1 MKDGKFH
8 IAIISTWVPTPNN
21 SSGVFTRE
29 QADALVAG
37 GNMVSLFMF
46 QYLSLFSWL
55 KKKMKGEPTSNWLKG
70 KYITPIACDFINPM
84 PTRFSAKPLEAQKNA
99 FLKFAEKKFASY
111 IKQNGKP
118 DLIHHHEI
126 SDFCYITAH
135 LSRTFG
141 IPYVITEHSP
151 FDPGVNHFNPYE
163 TKEERVEMIHKASA
177 RIAVSTFYKKQYER
191 QFGVPFITI
200 PNLVSDEFTK
210 KTLPALPKKTNPFN
224 FIHIG
229 SLQKAKC
236 QDILIKAFED
246 AFKSNADVHLNIVGT
261 GTLENE
267 LKDLIASLG
276 MEKQIHL
283 PGYKSRVEILQLLD
297 DSNVLVVSSEQETFS
312 VAAAEALFRG
322 NPVLTTR
329 CGGPED
335 FITDKNGLLCNV
347 NDVADMSEKL
357 RRIYNTYSTYNHAQ
371 IAKDAIDLF
380 SEQTVVNKLEELYRN
395 IISS

>member
-1 MKDGKFH
+1 MKEGKFH

-37 GNMVSLFMF
+37 GNKVSLFMF

-55 KKKMKGEPTSNWLKG
+55 KKRMKGEPTSNWLKG

-84 PTRFSAKPLEAQKNA
+84 PTRFSANPLQSQKNA
-99 FLKFAEKKFASY
+99 FMKFAEKKFAGY

-126 SDFCYITAH
+126 SDFCYITAY
-135 LSRTFG
+135 LSKTFG

-151 FDPGVNHFNPYE
+151 FDPRVNHFNPYE
-163 TKEERVEMIHKASA
+163 TKEERLEMIHKASA
-177 RIAVSTFYKKQYER
+177 RIAVSSFYQKQYER

-210 KTLPALPKKTNPFN
+210 KALPALPKKISPFN

-236 QDILIKAFED
+236 QDILIKAFAE
-246 AFKSNADVHLNIVGT
+246 AFKNNADVQLNIVGT
-261 GTLENE
+261 GTLEKE
-267 LKDLIASLG
+267 LRDLIASLG

-283 PGYKSRVEILQLLD
+283 PGFKSRAEILQLLD

-335 FITDKNGLLCNV
+335 FISDKNGLLCNV

-357 RRIYNTYSTYNHAQ
+357 RKIYNTYSSYNHAQ
-371 IAKDAIDLF
+371 IAKDAVSSF
-380 SEQTVVNKLEELYRN
+380 SEQTVVKSLEELYRKV
-395 IISS
+395 ISA